1 MPRDVCVEI
10 VWELAHSPVISE
22 LEYRYLINN
31 LRQICPVDRAEPRTL

>member
-22 LEYRYLINN
+22 LEYRYLIEN
-31 LRQICPVDRAEPRTL
+31 LRSICPAVKAEPRTL